1 MPAPA
6 RRLFPLCLSAA
17 LVALLLPG
25 RAASDPLPERSN
37 RVVRYDIAVRLD
49 PDKKQLE
56 GRETITWRNP
66 SGDAVPDL
74 WFHLYLNAFRNTR
87 STFFRES
94 GGQLRSDRATDKW
107 GWTEITSMK
116 VAGGADLTPA
126 LRFEHPD
133 DDNAEDRTVA
143 RVVLPEPVAPGG
155 SVTIE
160 VAFRAQLPEVYA
172 RSGYKDEFFLAGQWF
187 PKLGV
192 YEPAGMRGREA
203 GGWNCHQ
210 YHANSEFYADFGE
223 YRVAITLPSRFAVGG
238 TGQRVRREEATGGL
252 ATHTFEQAD
261 VHDFA
266 WTASP
271 RYVVVTDTFSASRDV
286 SEAEYRKAAA
296 LLDRSLDE
304 VRLSDVAITL
314 LLQPEHRPQA
324 ARYIHAAKAGI
335 KHYGLW
341 YGRYPYRTLTVVDP
355 PTAASGAGGMEYPTF
370 ITGGSFW
377 LGNFWPMSGIRAPE
391 MVTIHEFGHQFW
403 YGMVA
408 NNEFEEAWLD
418 EGINTYSTGLAMD
431 AEYGPAGS
439 YISLPGLP
447 VDDVDALRVST
458 TPNQKDVILKPAWG
472 YAGDYS
478 IYAYQKPAT
487 VLRTLQGLLGDETM
501 ARVMRTYHERWR
513 FRHPS
518 SADFFATASE
528 VAGQDLGWFFH
539 EAFATG
545 HVLDYAVT
553 AVSSAEARK
562 PEGRFDGAT
571 VTQAEG
577 GGRPP
582 DSASKGDLA
591 RGAAREEAG
600 AATLY
605 ESRVMVTRLGE
616 FPFPVTVAVKF
627 EGRPAERLQ
636 WDGRDRWKRFIFTRP
651 ERLEWAAV
659 DPDHKVWLDAN
670 WLDNARRVEPD
681 ARLAVSWTSRF
692 LFGVQALL
700 MFLGL

>member
-6 RRLFPLCLSAA
+6 RRLFLLSIFAA
-17 LVALLLPG
+17 LVVLLQPG
-25 RAASDPLPERSN
+25 GAAADPLPERSE
-37 RVVRYDIAVRLD
+37 RIVRYEIAVRLD
-49 PDKKQLE
+49 PEKKQLE

-74 WFHLYLNAFRNTR
+74 WFHLYLNAFRNNR

-94 GGQLRSDRATDKW
+94 GGQLRGDRATDKW

-116 VAGGADLTPA
+116 VTGGPDLTSA
-126 LRFEHPD
+126 ITFEHPD
-133 DDNAEDRTVA
+133 DDNADDRTVA
-143 RVVLPEPVAPGG
+143 RVVLPQAVPPGG

-160 VAFRAQLPEVYA
+160 VAFKAQLPEVYA
-172 RSGYKDEFFLAGQWF
+172 RSGYKGDFFLAGQWF

-192 YEPAGMRGREA
+192 YEPAGRRGRA
-203 GGWNCHQ
+203 TGGWNCHQ

-223 YRVAITLPSRFAVGG
+223 YRVQITLPSRFVVGA
-238 TGQRVRREEATGGL
+238 TGARVEREEVKGGL
-252 ATHTFEQAD
+252 TVHTFEQAD

-271 RYVVVTDTFSASRDV
+271 RYQVVTDTFSASKDV
-286 SEAEYRKAAA
+286 SDAEYCKAAA
-296 LLDRSLDE
+296 LVGRSPDE

-314 LLQPEHRPQA
+314 LLQPEHQPQA
-324 ARYIHAAKAGI
+324 ARYIRAAKAGL
-335 KHYGLW
+335 KWYGLW

-355 PTAASGAGGMEYPTF
+355 PAAGSGAGGMEYPTF

-377 LGNFWPMSGIRAPE
+377 LGNFWPLSEVRAPE
-391 MVTIHEFGHQFW
+391 MVTVHEFGHQFW

-431 AEYGPAGS
+431 AEYGRATSYGS
-439 YISLPGLP
+439 FMGIELS
-447 VDDVDALRVST
+447 DEDVLRVSG
-458 TPNQKDVILKPAWG
+458 TPNQKDVILKPSWA

-528 VAGQDLGWFFH
+528 VAGRDLDWFF
-539 EAFATG
+539 EQAFRTG
-545 HVLDYAVT
+545 HVLDYAVS
-553 AVSSAEARK
+553 AVSTREA
-562 PEGRFDGAT
+562 PEPRGVF
-571 VTQAEG
+571 
-577 GGRPP
+577 GRP
-582 DSASKGDLA
+582 LA
-591 RGAAREEAG
+591 QGAAPEAKG
-600 AATLY
+600 AAKAEKKLY
-605 ESRVMVTRLGE
+605 ESRVLVRRQGE
-616 FPFPVTVAVKF
+616 FAFPVTLAVKF
-627 EGRPAERLQ
+627 EGKPAERLQ
-636 WDGRDRWKRFIFTRP
+636 WDGRDRWKRFTFTRP
-651 ERLEWAAV
+651 ERLEWATV

-670 WLDNARRVEPD
+670 WLDNARRVESDPK
-681 ARLAVSWTSRF
+681 LAASWSSRF